1 MPQLCGLVVEAWTW
15 DREVPGSNLP
25 LGCEQVGDPR
35 VLERPRASSES
46 WVVCDT
52 RYPSMEASLS

>member
-1 MPQLCGLVVEAWTW
+1 MKSDFTGAPWLSRSTLAFQAGSMGSIPIP
-15 DREVPGSNLP
+15 VP
-25 LGCEQVGDPR
+25 R
-35 VLERPRASSES
+35 FLERARASSES